1 MVHPLK
7 KIHAESLTPDVTVFG
22 DSIFM
27 KVKLIEVIRV
37 GL

>member
-7 KIHAESLTPDVTVFG
+7 KIHVESLTPDVTVFRE
-22 DSIFM
+22 SIFM
-27 KVKLIEVIRV
+27 KVKLIEIIRV